1 MNIYDFYNQ
10 RKQPP
15 LIVSLFPLLF
25 HGKFTQHLLCSV
37 NPHPPSDPHPELHPQ
52 NLGRCS
58 LRPLRQ
64 LLKVRP
70 SRRPFLV
77 ARRKEGWLIPTC
89 PNTGLP
95 HLSLL
100 TLSKKTPASLLV
112 LDLERP
118 LPAAARQPGQWPCV
132 CTWSL
137 SPDSWKEAEEQ
148 RPLVSL
154 SLDDEE
160 GGDDFSVCMS

>member
-1 MNIYDFYNQ
+1 MGNSLNSCFVQSTHIRLQ
-10 RKQPP
+10 I
-15 LIVSLFPLLF
+15 LIPS
-25 HGKFTQHLLCSV
+25 FT
-37 NPHPPSDPHPELHPQ
+37 
-52 NLGRCS
+52 
-58 LRPLRQ
+58 LRIWAGA
-64 LLKVRP
+64 P

-77 ARRKEGWLIPTC
+77 ARRKEGWLIPTR

-112 LDLERP
+112 LDLERL